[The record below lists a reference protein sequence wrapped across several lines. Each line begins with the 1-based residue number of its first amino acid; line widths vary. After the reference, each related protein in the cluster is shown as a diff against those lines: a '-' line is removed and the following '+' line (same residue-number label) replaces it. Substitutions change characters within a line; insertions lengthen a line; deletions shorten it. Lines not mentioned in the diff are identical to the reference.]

1 MTKLLNI
8 LCSVLLIL
16 GFSAFAQVE
25 GDIWAYCGANSVID
39 GNTIMAQIPNTELK
53 VRLADISAPA
63 GNAYSAKT
71 LRSLVAHQRV
81 SIYIKKTATGF
92 IGKVYVR
99 GLDVNRE
106 MVKRG
111 AARYTPGSM
120 PYEMDMEHAQDEA
133 KRAQRGIWQKASP
146 TYRW

>member
-25 GDIWAYCGANSVID
+25 GDIWAHCGGIID
-39 GNTIMAQIPNTELK
+39 GNTIIAKIPGAELK

-63 GNAYSAKT
+63 GNAYSTST
-71 LRSLVAHQRV
+71 LRSLVAHQTL
-81 SIYIKKTATGF
+81 SIYIKKTPTGY

-133 KRAQRGIWQKASP
+133 KRAQRGIWQKARP

>member
-1 MTKLLNI
+1 MSKLFNI
-8 LCSVLLIL
+8 LCGLFLMM

-63 GNAYSAKT
+63 GNTYSAKT

-99 GLDVNRE
+99 GLDINRE

-111 AARYTPGSM
+111 AARYTPGSL
-120 PYEMDMEHAQDEA
+120 PYEMEMEHAQDEA
-133 KRAQRGIWQKASP
+133 KKAQRGIWQKASP
-146 TYRW
+146 SFRW